1 MTNQCIHYLI
11 TFIYIYKNQH
21 LNLITQKYKRI
32 TESEATTDRNKRYRR
47 LPAFSEMQAVL

>member
-1 MTNQCIHYLI
+1 MTNQCTHYLI

-47 LPAFSEMQAVL
+47 LPQNGKE